1 MFVVRVPIIA
11 MLLVAA
17 GCGSRVGS
25 RGPRDDGAPVVTRL
39 IPLGA
44 GIALPAGEI
53 IAALPKD
60 ARYRFV
66 APDSLVRGATRD
78 DLADGATARA
88 LRASIGTVLQ
98 SQGWRESPDSSGYDL
113 SAFVATRTVTR
124 TEERHESIAPPP
136 TGGLPRCDPS
146 RGTNQPRC
154 TSEPERPRTRTVR
167 VSVPVPV
174 MRVVVI
180 MRRRSDGAVRY
191 WIQEDQSRPS
201 LEPLVA
207 RDLVRLFARRVD

>member
-1 MFVVRVPIIA
+1 MMPVVRVPVIA
-11 MLLVAA
+11 MLLLAA

-25 RGPRDDGAPVVTRL
+25 RGPRDDGAPVVRL

-78 DLADGATARA
+78 ELVNGAIPHA
-88 LRASIGTVLQ
+88 LRASIGIVLQ
-98 SQGWRESPDSSGYDL
+98 SQGWRESPDSAGFDIA
-113 SAFVATRTVTR
+113 AFVAIRTVTR
-124 TEERHESIAPPP
+124 TEERQESIAPSP

-154 TSEPERPRTRTVR
+154 TSEAERPRTRTVR
-167 VSVPVPV
+167 VKVPV
-174 MRVVVI
+174 RVSRVIVVI
-180 MRRRSDGAVRY
+180 RRGSDGAVRY
-191 WIQEDQSRPS
+191 WIQEDQSRPP
-201 LEPLVA
+201 LEPIVA
-207 RDLVRLFARRVD
+207 RDLLRLFAGRVE